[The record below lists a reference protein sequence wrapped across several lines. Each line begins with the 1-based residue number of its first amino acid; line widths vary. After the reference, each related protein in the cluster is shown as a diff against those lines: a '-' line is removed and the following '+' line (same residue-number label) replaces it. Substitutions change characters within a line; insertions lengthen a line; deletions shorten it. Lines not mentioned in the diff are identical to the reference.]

1 MMMKLILIVFSL
13 LFYSSFIIAQ
23 SSGDD
28 LADKKTQLNQ
38 YLSQAEQ
45 LSAQGNYAQAA
56 EVSSKAVDIATQLYD
71 FTYLA
76 TALNVHGKA
85 LNGMGGKQKV
95 KAVAELEKSLQFAKS
110 KKMLDLQRENLEILA
125 IIARERGKDRDLKE
139 YTDQLSALNGVAVPL
154 PPKAPT
160 VVLEKG
166 VLKEENAKLY
176 EQVAILSSE
185 LSNSHM
191 TKSQSV
197 QSLDR
202 ERRKLVDIISSQQ
215 AAIQDMNEKQAK
227 AALLLLQ
234 QKKMV
239 DSLSFLKAVDSIQ
252 LASKQADLDKKEAEL
267 GLKKSERNL
276 ILLFTALI
284 ALISLGLYNRFV
296 DIKRNHAVLEEK
308 NKIIQEERQRSETL
322 LLNILPASIA
332 EELKKHGQAHT
343 RRYDSVSVLFA
354 DFKNFTNIAEKLTPE
369 ELVSELDL
377 CFKAFD
383 KIVGKYDL
391 EKIKTIGDAY
401 MCAGGLPDPFQ
412 APPVKVIQAAFEMQN
427 YLEVLKGQRIAEGRP
442 YFEARIGIHTG
453 PIIAGVVGEK
463 KFAYDIWGDTV
474 NVAARM
480 ESSSDAGK
488 VNISASTYQL
498 VKDQFKCEYRGK
510 ISVKNKGEVEMYW
523 VEN

>member
-1 MMMKLILIVFSL
+1 
-13 LFYSSFIIAQ
+13 
-23 SSGDD
+23 
-28 LADKKTQLNQ
+28 
-38 YLSQAEQ
+38 
-45 LSAQGNYAQAA
+45 
-56 EVSSKAVDIATQLYD
+56 
-71 FTYLA
+71 
-76 TALNVHGKA
+76 
-85 LNGMGGKQKV
+85 
-95 KAVAELEKSLQFAKS
+95 
-110 KKMLDLQRENLEILA
+110 MLDLQRENLEILA

-391 EKIKTIGDAY
+391 EKSKRSAMPT
-401 MCAGGLPDPFQ
+401 CALADYPTPFKRLGKSDSRLLLKCKLPRST
-412 APPVKVIQAAFEMQN
+412 
-427 YLEVLKGQRIAEGRP
+427 QRPTHCRMALFR
-442 YFEARIGIHTG
+442 RRLLGIHTG